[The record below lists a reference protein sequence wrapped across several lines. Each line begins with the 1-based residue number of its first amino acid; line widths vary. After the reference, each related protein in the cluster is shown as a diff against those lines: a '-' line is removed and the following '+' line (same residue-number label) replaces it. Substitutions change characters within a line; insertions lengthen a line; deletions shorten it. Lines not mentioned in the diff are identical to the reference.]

1 MTTAP
6 EPGDGFA
13 LPQGASDASVWADRA
28 GTRSLVGH
36 NMRGVEIPIGAG
48 EGEIDPGELLRLALI
63 GCAGMSIDQVV
74 GRRLGE
80 DFAMRLWVHDG
91 SDPATNRF
99 PEIHEQ
105 IQLDLEGL
113 DAAGLERLR
122 TVIDRAIEAR
132 CTVQRTV
139 VPGVPVDHTVIPADA
154 AADPAPASGTPVD
167 PDPTEE
173 GTPDGN
179 A

>member
-1 MTTAP
+1 MTAAP
-6 EPGDGFA
+6 EPGDDFA
-13 LPQGASDASVWADRA
+13 LPSEAGDQSVWVDRV
-28 GTRSLVGH
+28 GTRSLVGR

-48 EGEIDPGELLRLALI
+48 DGQVDPGELLRIALI

-74 GRRLGE
+74 ARRLGE
-80 DFAMRLWVHDG
+80 DFPMRLWVHDA
-91 SDPATNRF
+91 SDPETNRF

-113 DAAGLERLR
+113 DARELERLR

-139 VPGVPVDHTVIPADA
+139 VPGVAVDHELL
-154 AADPAPASGTPVD
+154 AADENEGRAS
-167 PDPTEE
+167 
-173 GTPDGN
+173 DGD